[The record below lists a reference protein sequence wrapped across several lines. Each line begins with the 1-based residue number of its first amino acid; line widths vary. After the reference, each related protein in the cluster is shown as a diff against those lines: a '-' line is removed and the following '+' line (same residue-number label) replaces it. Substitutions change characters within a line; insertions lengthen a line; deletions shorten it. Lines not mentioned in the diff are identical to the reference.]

1 MTSWWRVYVSRGRLP
16 WKIGFKFFFSTIF
29 HLILKMI
36 SRIPSLGSLFSTFA
50 ISLNSSLQWKI
61 LQNSRKLKSSQGKA
75 ILIFLGRRRKIVKS
89 ILRSDAKMFI
99 ITIELCGRYLISEFR
114 EEKTPKL
121 ERLTRQKE
129 SLRCS
134 PHLHLARLSHV
145 LKTETSLF
153 FLKTHY

>member
-1 MTSWWRVYVSRGRLP
+1 
-16 WKIGFKFFFSTIF
+16 
-29 HLILKMI
+29 MI
-36 SRIPSLGSLFSTFA
+36 SRIPSPGSLFFYLCNFPQLFTSMKNITKLTKDEKF
-50 ISLNSSLQWKI
+50 
-61 LQNSRKLKSSQGKA
+61 SRKSDSY
-75 ILIFLGRRRKIVKS
+75 IFGPRRRKFVKS